1 MAIKLGSTDI
11 TTLKLGS
18 TDISQA
24 YLGATPLLSSGYDFG
39 NALEFDGV
47 NDGLFYAS
55 NIVGINSNTEFTI
68 SLWLNSQTN
77 TENGQFWI
85 TDFSNKD
92 YWFFYPTSVQ
102 FRLNGSSSSRN
113 NIWSYSYTPNN
124 GTWTHYMLTRDSA
137 SEINFYVN
145 GIVQSKTQSNTNNYN
160 FQIAHIGRRNNST
173 KHFKGSM
180 DDFVVKSGYCASA
193 QDGLDLYNS
202 GAGVD
207 PTTILSNPNA
217 YWKFNET
224 TGLVASDS
232 SSTGSFDMDLVNF
245 LNDPDQWVAH

>member
-1 MAIKLGSTDI
+1 MALKLGSTDI

-18 TDISQA
+18 ADISQA

-47 NDGLFYAS
+47 NDGLFYAN
-55 NIVGINSNTEFTI
+55 NIPNVAANTEFTV
-68 SLWLNSQTN
+68 SLWLKSETNS
-77 TENGQFWI
+77 ENGQFWL

-92 YWFFYPTSVQ
+92 YWFFYPTAVY
-102 FRLNGSSSSRN
+102 FRLNGSSALQ
-113 NIWSYSYTPNN
+113 NIWNYSYTPNN
-124 GTWTHYMLTRDSA
+124 ATWTHYMLTRDS
-137 SEINFYVN
+137 SNVINFYVN
-145 GIVQSKTQSNTNNYN
+145 GVVQSKTTSNTNGYN

-173 KHFKGSM
+173 KHFKGVM
-180 DDFVVKSGYCASA
+180 DDFVFKSGYCASA

-207 PTTILSNPNA
+207 PSTILTSPLCW
-217 YWKFNET
+217 WKFNET

-232 SSTGSFDMDLVNF
+232 SSTANYDMSLVNF
-245 LNDPDQWVAH
+245 ANNPNQWVAH